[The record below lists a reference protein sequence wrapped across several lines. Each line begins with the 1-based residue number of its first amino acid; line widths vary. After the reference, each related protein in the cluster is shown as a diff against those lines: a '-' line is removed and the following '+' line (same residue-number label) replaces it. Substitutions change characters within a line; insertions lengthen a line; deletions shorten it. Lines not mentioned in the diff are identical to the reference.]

1 MDPLI
6 LNDVYYLV
14 LLENAE
20 LAQVQAQTGVG
31 MALLLHPAKQH
42 GLSMETTPRTDLT
55 RMATPEHTTMG
66 RDQLFFSFWKR
77 ETIWEKD
84 DFM

>member
-1 MDPLI
+1 MDPPI
-6 LNDVYYLV
+6 LDDVRCLV

-31 MALLLHPAKQH
+31 WLCSSTLNQH
-42 GLSMETTPRTDLT
+42 GISMETTPHTDLT
-55 RMATPEHTTMG
+55 RIATPEHTTLG
-66 RDQLFFSFWKR
+66 RDQLFFSLWKR
-77 ETIWEKD
+77 ETVWEKD